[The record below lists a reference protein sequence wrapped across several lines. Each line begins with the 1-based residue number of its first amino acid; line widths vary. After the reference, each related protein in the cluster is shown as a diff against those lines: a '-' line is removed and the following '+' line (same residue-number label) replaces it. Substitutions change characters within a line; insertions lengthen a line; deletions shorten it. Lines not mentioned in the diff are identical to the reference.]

1 MKESKTKQLIR
12 IAIIAALYV
21 ALTVSLSWIS
31 YGNIQF
37 RVAEILIILCF
48 FRKDYIYSLIIGCA
62 ISNLF
67 SPMGI
72 YDVIFGTLATVL
84 ASLSVGF
91 IKKIEIGLFLTVIF
105 NAVIIGIELN
115 MILQLPFILSCIE
128 VGIGELIVMIVGYFV
143 YLALK
148 NNKVFIELIK
158 ANQNLNK

>member
-148 NNKVFIELIK
+148 NNKVFI
-158 ANQNLNK
+158 